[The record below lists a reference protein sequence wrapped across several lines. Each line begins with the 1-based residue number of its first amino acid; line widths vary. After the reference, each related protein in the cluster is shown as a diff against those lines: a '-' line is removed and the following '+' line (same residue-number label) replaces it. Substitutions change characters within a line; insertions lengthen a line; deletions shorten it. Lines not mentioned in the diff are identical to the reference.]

1 MSDDKARQLEIGFAA
16 KAQLFF
22 CPRPYNKRVYVFVYL
37 AVCLRVCLSLSLFAP
52 FLWSLYSTP
61 Q

>member
-16 KAQLFF
+16 KVQLFF

-37 AVCLRVCLSLSLFAP
+37 AVCLRVCLSLNFFAP
-52 FLWSLYSTP
+52 